1 MRSRLLAFLA
11 LVSSLVT
18 TLHAQRARDWPP
30 GDRVVVGDFS
40 IVRAVAS
47 GIDRL
52 YVVGSTGVL
61 IYRPLEQR
69 WEGPFNPPG
78 NTPLE
83 RVLLAQVDPIDQS
96 LWMVTANSWLNL
108 QPELQLW
115 TGSSVAGNVRGIAID
130 EADPA
135 GGIRINTSAGWFRVA
150 SGSPVATPSSAP
162 ARPIRPSTV
171 QEAIDANPSLRS
183 NAVLTLRDARGRSTS
198 FTCAAP
204 SPDRIGWYLGTSGSG
219 LLFIRPGDA
228 MPARLSFG
236 LTGDRVGAL
245 YSSPGG
251 LWVATDRTELSDA
264 AVTYLSSDL
273 VTSKT
278 LAGGATLGLG
288 YTQVRRMTGMNRS
301 LFLATDAGVTQ
312 LEVAS
317 GRTRFFG
324 VGSSM
329 PDPRTN
335 VVIGRRGSVLVG
347 TARGLSRITDS
358 LSVVRLAPEFLEPVL
373 AIETEGDSIWIGTP
387 NGLLLL
393 PPEAR
398 RPGRTTGL
406 ASSASLRAP
415 VVAIAWLGDTLVALT
430 IDQLLWRMPG
440 TDEWTLGPIL
450 SPILGR
456 LRVFT
461 LFEDGFFIA
470 GERGIA
476 YAGLRTPPQRPLLGA
491 EHPGLIRDLTIEDGY
506 LWEATDRG
514 LVRWRIDAILP

>member
-1 MRSRLLAFLA
+1 M
-11 LVSSLVT
+11 VSFAVRP
-18 TLHAQRARDWPP
+18 LHAQRARDWPP
-30 GDRVVVGDFS
+30 ADRVVVGDFS

-52 YVVGSTGVL
+52 YVVGATGVL
-61 IYRPLEQR
+61 IHRPLERR
-69 WEGPFNPPG
+69 WEGPYNPPG
-78 NTPLE
+78 NMALE

-96 LWMVTANSWLNL
+96 LWMTTANGWLNL

-115 TGSSVAGNVRGIAID
+115 TGGAVPGIVRAMAID
-130 EADPA
+130 EADPG
-135 GGIRINTSAGWFRVA
+135 GGIRVSTSAGWFRVA
-150 SGSPVATPSSAP
+150 SGSPVAGPSGPP
-162 ARPIRPSTV
+162 ARSLRPTTV
-171 QEAIDANPSLRS
+171 QDAITANPSLRS
-183 NAVLTLRDARGRSTS
+183 SLALTLRDARGRSTTMTS
-198 FTCAAP
+198 AAP
-204 SPDRIGWYLGTSGSG
+204 SPGGLGWYLGTSGSG

-228 MPARLSFG
+228 MPERLSFG

-251 LWVATDRTELSDA
+251 LWVATDRTDLTDA

-288 YTQVRRMTGMNRS
+288 YAQVRRMTSMNRS

-317 GRTRFFG
+317 GRTHFFG
-324 VGSSM
+324 AGGAM
-329 PDPRTN
+329 LDPRTN
-335 VVIGRRGSVLVG
+335 VVLGRRGTVLAG

-358 LSVVRLAPEFLEPVL
+358 QTVVRLAPEFLEPVL
-373 AIETEGDSIWIGTP
+373 ALETEGDSIWIGTP

-393 PPEAR
+393 PPDAK
-398 RPGRTTGL
+398 RPGRTPGL

-415 VVAIAWLGDTLVALT
+415 VVDIAWLGDTLVALT
-430 IDQLLWRMPG
+430 IDQFLWRMPG

-461 LFEDGFFIA
+461 LFDDGFFIA
-470 GERGIA
+470 GERGLA

-491 EHPGLIRDLTIEDGY
+491 EHPGLIRDLTVEDGY
-506 LWEATDRG
+506 LWEATDHG